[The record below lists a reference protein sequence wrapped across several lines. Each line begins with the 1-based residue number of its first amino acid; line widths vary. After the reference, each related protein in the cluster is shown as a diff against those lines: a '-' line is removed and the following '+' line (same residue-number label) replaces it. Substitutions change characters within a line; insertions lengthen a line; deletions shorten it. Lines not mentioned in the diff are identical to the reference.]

1 MKYRKQIFAGIAAI
15 TLLANVGTSVVAADA
30 IAPSATNNSQTDKN
44 NQLSDNK
51 VDSDKNNDN
60 TSNDVGTTDSTNS
73 GQNDTPK
80 IPEEPKVPTV
90 SKTVFKQLHTKFKWT
105 AGDKITD
112 LIKLNSP
119 EKRPVTL
126 QKWNGKKYINV
137 KKYLTDDD
145 GSLKLTY
152 PAAWYHHKHSTWRLV
167 SPETNTWTAAKS
179 SKITISTVRRYQIPK
194 KYRQLHMKSLHLKGF
209 YTSPLD
215 KSLNYASTRSDYVKA
230 FIKRGYQYQ
239 KAGTAWVDFTTKKP
253 GTSVDC
259 SGLVMQCMY
268 ATGIDPSPANPK
280 WHATHEWGCRS
291 FVQSP
296 TLQTVSLNKLKR
308 GDLIFYGRPKPIC
321 YHVGIYLGNNK
332 VLHSWPNAG
341 VTVWNANFR
350 PYYYAKRVF
359 PVTKTVKV
367 HQMS

>member
-1 MKYRKQIFAGIAAI
+1 MKYKKQLFLGIAAI
-15 TLLANVGTSVVAADA
+15 TLIANVGTTSVV
-30 IAPSATNNSQTDKN
+30 SAQTSASPVTDESQNNQDSQLTNNTSETN
-44 NQLSDNK
+44 NADDSNQSGNTGDTENSNK
-51 VDSDKNNDN
+51 P
-60 TSNDVGTTDSTNS
+60 T
-73 GQNDTPK
+73 
-80 IPEEPKVPTV
+80 EEPKAPAKI
-90 SKTVFKQLHTKFKWT
+90 KTKFNKLHTKFKWT

-112 LIKLNSP
+112 QVALNSH
-119 EKRPVTL
+119 EKRPVSL
-126 QKWNGKKYINV
+126 QKWNGKKYVNV
-137 KKYLTDDD
+137 KKLSTNKE
-145 GSLKLTY
+145 GSFKITY
-152 PAAWYHHKHSTWRLV
+152 PSSWYHHKHSTWRFYA
-167 SPETNTWTAAKS
+167 PKTRDATAAKS
-179 SKITISTVRRYQIPK
+179 NKITINTVRRYQIPK
-194 KYRQLHMKSLHLKGF
+194 RYRQLHMKSLHLKGF

-215 KSLNYASTRSDYVKA
+215 KSLNYASTRNDYVNA
-230 FIKRGYQYQ
+230 FIKRGYQY
-239 KAGTAWVDFTTKKP
+239 KNAGTAWVDFTTKKP

-268 ATGIDPSPANPK
+268 ATGIDPSPANPR

-308 GDLIFYGRPKPIC
+308 GDLIFYGQPKPTC